1 MEQQTVIDKFQAFVA
16 VEGDTLMRLLFW
28 AEQTVTQRLLVQ
40 LEAMGYANVSLAELR
55 LMQQLCLSGTRLTE
69 LADRMKLSKQAI
81 GQFIDSLERKQFV
94 TRSPDPQ
101 DKRAK
106 IITYTTQGYQ
116 FIADTIDATL
126 LVEQELSELTGSE
139 HYQHL
144 KQSLIALNQHS
155 GE

>member
-28 AEQTVTQRLLVQ
+28 AEQTVTQRLLAQ

-55 LMQQLCLSGTRLTE
+55 LMQQLCLAGVRLTE

-81 GQFIDSLERKQFV
+81 GQLIDSLERKQWV
-94 TRSPDPQ
+94 MRSPDPQ

-106 IITYTTQGYQ
+106 IIAYTTQGYQ
-116 FIADTIDATL
+116 FIADTIDATFI
-126 LVEQELSELTGSE
+126 VEQELS
-139 HYQHL
+139 Q
-144 KQSLIALNQHS
+144 
-155 GE
+155 